1 MNQKKDRD
9 ELKEL
14 NNEIDEMKRA
24 LSEMQD
30 RFKTDLM
37 NQKRKTKR

>member
-1 MNQKKDRD
+1 MD
-9 ELKEL
+9 
-14 NNEIDEMKRA
+14 NEIDEMKRA

-30 RFKTDLM
+30 TLKTELM